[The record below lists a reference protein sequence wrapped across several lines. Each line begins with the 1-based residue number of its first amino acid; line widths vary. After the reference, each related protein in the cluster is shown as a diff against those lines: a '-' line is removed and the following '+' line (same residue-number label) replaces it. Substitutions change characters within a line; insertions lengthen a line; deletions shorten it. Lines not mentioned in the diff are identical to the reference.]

1 MMLDEKLV
9 AAIEDHESSAET
21 YGDLSQ
27 DRSDAL
33 DYYLGNPLGNEVEGR
48 SQVVSRQVWDVVEW
62 LKPQLADVF
71 CSGDEVVQ
79 FTPRGPEDVKAA
91 EQETDFVN
99 YIVQQKNNWFEIFYS
114 WMHDALIQKN
124 GYVKVYWDDDKDI
137 TQETYSNL
145 TPDEF
150 MLLMQAQ
157 DVEIVEQAETFDM
170 VGNPAYTVKIR
181 KTKPRNITKIVNLPP
196 EYVLVSQNAKGL
208 SLNDTACDF
217 VEHRE
222 YKTISQL
229 REQGFDVEDD
239 ISDSGD
245 GVGDWEADLRDDYT
259 PFRDNNRDGAGGDPS
274 MRRVKVRECWIRVD
288 YDEDGMAELRHV
300 IVVGTTILLN
310 EDADCV
316 PIVALCPTPL
326 SHRHNGLSVADAVM
340 DLQRIQTALLRGS
353 LDNQYLANNGR
364 FAVDVNTVNLDDMLD
379 SRPGGIVRV
388 EGNVGSSFFP
398 LTHPTQGAQVVPMME
413 YMDKIAQKR
422 TGVSD
427 QTMGLNP
434 NALNNQAGAAAN
446 MATIT
451 AAQQRIKFIARIFA
465 ETGIKALFQL
475 VHGMTL
481 KHSRQAQMI
490 EMRGQ
495 WVPVDP
501 RQWVTRTD
509 MTVTVG
515 TGIGDKPQ
523 QIMFLTELAKSQI
536 QLAGQRFAT
545 PGQIYN
551 TLARISKLS
560 GFKDPAEFWTNPEK
574 LPPAQPQPDPNIMA
588 EQMRIQAD
596 VQKTQATMQ
605 MEMQKIQMQ
614 NEAKMSEIRANLEL
628 QASNDARDRETDQMN
643 AQLRAELDSAKLQN
657 DQMIAQMKNEIDK
670 YKADLDA
677 QTKLIIASMS
687 SQGTVDMAANAQAQE
702 AQNAMLQQVQQTAA
716 GIINMMNQRNG
727 ELAQVIGGLQNSV
740 LAQKTKR
747 IIRDESGRAVAIE
760 VDGVQTPIQ
769 RGPDGRVLGM

>member
-1 MMLDEKLV
+1 
-9 AAIEDHESSAET
+9 
-21 YGDLSQ
+21 
-27 DRSDAL
+27 
-33 DYYLGNPLGNEVEGR
+33 
-48 SQVVSRQVWDVVEW
+48 
-62 LKPQLADVF
+62 
-71 CSGDEVVQ
+71 
-79 FTPRGPEDVKAA
+79 
-91 EQETDFVN
+91 
-99 YIVQQKNNWFEIFYS
+99 
-114 WMHDALIQKN
+114 
-124 GYVKVYWDDDKDI
+124 
-137 TQETYSNL
+137 
-145 TPDEF
+145 

-181 KTKPRNITKIVNLPP
+181 KTKPRDITKIVNLPP

-379 SRPGGIVRV
+379 SRPGGMVRV
-388 EGNVGSSFFP
+388 EGNVGASFYP

-481 KHSRQAQMI
+481 KHSRQAQMV

-574 LPPAQPQPDPNIMA
+574 LPPAPPQTDPQVMA
-588 EQMRIQAD
+588 EQMRMQAD

-614 NEAKMSEIRANLEL
+614 NEAKMAEIRANLEL
-628 QASNDARDRETDQMN
+628 QASNDARDRETDQIN
-643 AQLRAELDSAKLQN
+643 AQLRAELEAAKIQN

-687 SQGTVDMAANAQAQE
+687 TQGTVDVAANAQAQE
-702 AQNAMLQQVQQTAA
+702 AQNAMLMQVQQTAA

-727 ELAQVIGGLQNSV
+727 ELQQVIGGLQNSV
-740 LAQKTKR
+740 LNQSKR
-747 IIRDESGRAVAIE
+747 IVRDENGRAIAIE
-760 VDGVQTPIQ
+760 VGGVQTPIQ
-769 RGPDGRVLGM
+769 RGPDGRVVGV